1 MNMND
6 RLHQLFPKFPADFPL
21 PFILDGSTGS
31 ALMKLG
37 MPAGACTELYVMENP
52 DKIAKIQS
60 AYAKSGANAVFA
72 PTFGANSA
80 VLKRHYVDVS
90 RVEEIN
96 KALVSISKKARCS
109 CGNCAGGESQ
119 NVGKHDLKIG
129 ADISP
134 TGLFIEPYGD
144 TPFETV
150 VDIYREQAQAIL
162 ESGVDFF
169 ITETNIS
176 LAEARAAVIA
186 VRELSVTIPVFV
198 TLTVDKNGRTMS
210 GDSLTSAVLA
220 LSELGINA
228 IGANCSTG
236 PDEMIKALAP
246 VVPYAASLGIP
257 VIAKPNAGMPTQNE
271 DGTQS
276 FSLTADDM
284 EQYIPEFFANGI
296 FVLGGCCGT
305 DDKYIAKLRQHA
317 DAAADIA
324 EIAHVNVDAMI
335 ATNRDVVDI
344 SDVDIAECEFIAADD
359 ELTDNVM
366 ECEDDFICIDLGAD
380 GAGYFIEAA
389 PFMTIP
395 VIAKG
400 EKSQTD
406 KIKRTYNGKIKFI

>member
-1 MNMND
+1 MNING
-6 RLHQLFPKFPADFPL
+6 RLHALFPRFPAFFSL
-21 PFILDGSTGS
+21 PFILDGSTGQ

-80 VLKRHYVDVS
+80 VLKRHYVDEG
-90 RVEEIN
+90 RVDEIN

-109 CGNCAGGESQ
+109 CGSCLGDVSDSG
-119 NVGKHDLKIG
+119 LKIG
-129 ADISP
+129 ADLSP

-150 VDIYREQAQAIL
+150 VDIYREQARAVL
-162 ESGVDFF
+162 EAGVDFF

-186 VRELSVTIPVFV
+186 VRELDGEIPVFV
-198 TLTVDKNGRTMS
+198 TLTVDKNGRTIS
-210 GDSLTSAVLA
+210 GDSLAAAVLA
-220 LSELGINA
+220 LGELGINA

-236 PDEMIKALAP
+236 PDEMIKALTP
-246 VVPYAASLGIP
+246 IVPLAAALGIP

-271 DGTQS
+271 DGSQS
-276 FSLTADDM
+276 FSLSADDL

-305 DDKYIAKLRQHA
+305 DDKYIAKLRKHA
-317 DAAADIA
+317 DALADIA
-324 EIAHVNVDAMI
+324 DIAIVDADSLI

-344 SDVDIAECEFIAADD
+344 SDADLDATAFICADD

-366 ECEDDFICIDLGAD
+366 DCEEDFVCIDLGSD
-380 GAGYFIEAA
+380 GAEYFTEAA
-389 PFMTIP
+389 PFLTMP
-395 VIAKG
+395 VILKG
-400 EKSQTD
+400 EESQVD
-406 KIKRTYNGKIKFI
+406 KIRRTYNGKIKFIT